1 MKILRNPALPW
12 VLLFMVLSFVNIQ
25 IGGTNAV
32 SRIAGLRAITE
43 GGTLNID
50 HYYTWSDDWALAPSR
65 HFYPNKAPGGV
76 LLGLPAFALVDF
88 PTRWLDHTRDSFGRA
103 PPPSP
108 LELTLFCFLMQVLPF
123 ALLVFFLSSEFRGNP
138 APVHFFALAALF
150 GNTAALYMN
159 TYFGHGL
166 AALLMLGCF
175 AAWLRARYAL
185 SGALIAACL
194 LTEYGTAFVLPFF
207 LLATLWRERSVRP
220 LVAVLLGSL
229 PFAALW
235 IWYHQVAFGSPFA
248 LAIKYSNPAMITDIS
263 DASGTGIW
271 GMLSFFPS
279 PFALQ
284 KLLFGP
290 ERGLLFTQPWVLAA
304 FPFVFF
310 PTKLPRGTKLFLCGG
325 LCGLLWMNAS
335 IGGWTGGFALGPR
348 YLSQIIPAIGLA
360 FALSWREFSN
370 PWKMLLTIGVAV
382 SVAFRILVLP
392 FPVMAASV
400 NLWALH
406 FYLYSLLPWT
416 AAPYRHLTLAIT
428 GFAVCGAWTWA
439 WQKWVT
445 PVNEA

>member
-1 MKILRNPALPW
+1 MKIFRNPALPW
-12 VLLFMVLSFVNIQ
+12 VLLFMILSFVNVQ

-43 GGTLNID
+43 GGTPNID
-50 HYYTWSDDWALAPSR
+50 RYYTWSDDWAISPN
-65 HFYPNKAPGGV
+65 HHYYPNKAPGGV

-88 PTRWLDHTRDSFGRA
+88 PIRWLDHTPLDALGRA
-103 PPPSP
+103 PPPGL
-108 LELTLFCFLMQVLPF
+108 LELSLFCFLTQVLPF

-175 AAWLRARYAL
+175 AAWLRARYAC

-207 LLATLWRERSVRP
+207 LLATLWRERSWRP
-220 LVAVLLGSL
+220 MGAIVLGSL

-235 IWYHQVAFGSPFA
+235 IWYHQVAFGSPLA
-248 LAIKYSNPAMITDIS
+248 LAIKFSNPDMITDIS
-263 DASGTGIW
+263 NADGTGIW
-271 GMLSFFPS
+271 GMISFLPS
-279 PFALQ
+279 PLALQ

-290 ERGLLFTQPWVLAA
+290 ERGLLFTQPWVLAV
-304 FPFVFF
+304 FPFMFLR
-310 PTKLPRGTKLFLCGG
+310 TSLPRGTKTFLCGG

-335 IGGWTGGFALGPR
+335 IGGWDGGFALGPR
-348 YLSQIIPAIGLA
+348 YLSQILPAIGLA
-360 FALSWREFSN
+360 FALSWKEFSN
-370 PWKMLLTIGVAV
+370 PWKMLLTIGLVI
-382 SVAFRILVLP
+382 SVAFRILVYP
-392 FPVMAASV
+392 FPVLAAPV

-406 FYLYSLLPWT
+406 IYLYSLLPWS
-416 AAPYRHLTLAIT
+416 AVPYLHLALAIT
-428 GFAVCGAWTWA
+428 GFAVCGAWA
-439 WQKWVT
+439 WRKRLA